1 MRRFVVVPEPK
12 ENKMVIEGAAAVAGV
27 GLAGGVVAELLHW
40 WNLREDRQLPDYAT
54 SPKYWIITLAMILAG
69 GFITWIYFGQ
79 SAEAIV
85 ALHVGI
91 STPLILQKLVV
102 SVPQIG
108 GARSII
114 ATPQPSV
121 RRFFSW

>member
-1 MRRFVVVPEPK
+1 
-12 ENKMVIEGAAAVAGV
+12 MVIEGTAGVAGI

-40 WNLREDRQLPDYAT
+40 WNLREAKQLPDYAK
-54 SPKYWIITLAMILAG
+54 SPKYWIITLGMILAG

-79 SAEAIV
+79 RAEAIV

-91 STPLILQKLVV
+91 STPLILQKLVI
-102 SVPQIG
+102 SIPETG
-108 GARSII
+108 GSRNII
-114 ATPQPSV
+114 ATPQPSI